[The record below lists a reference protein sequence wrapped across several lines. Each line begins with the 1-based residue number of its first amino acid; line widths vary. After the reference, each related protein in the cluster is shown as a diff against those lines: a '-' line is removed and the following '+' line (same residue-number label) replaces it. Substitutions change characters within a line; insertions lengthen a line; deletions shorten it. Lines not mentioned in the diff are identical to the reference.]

1 MLYVD
6 EIYGE
11 FEIDGVLVDLV
22 ESDPVQRLKGVYQGG
37 ASALVSDEWNVTRFE
52 HSLGVMLLVKRLGGS
67 LEEQIAALLHD
78 VSHTAFSHVIDH
90 VMGNQQENYHELIF
104 QRLIEESTIPT
115 ILENYGYN
123 YQTILLHNDQWRI
136 LERDAPHLCADRV
149 DYTLRDLYRSRQ
161 IERQD
166 IEQFLEDLT
175 IMDGYMY
182 LRTISIAEWFVQ
194 IYYQEVLDYFLHPK
208 NIYAYDQLSKV
219 LRYALDEN
227 VLVEDD
233 FLKQDSQILE
243 LLNKVGNKDITEM
256 LKSIHK
262 GIQVETVDDKFDIYI
277 KMKPRFIDPGVVI
290 GDEVIPVSHVSARV
304 KQMNN
309 YAKERAEKGTGI
321 RIIQI

>member
-11 FEIDGVLVDLV
+11 FEIGGVLVDLI
-22 ESDPVQRLKGVYQGG
+22 ESDSIQRLKGVYQGG
-37 ASALVSDEWNVTRFE
+37 ASALVSDKWNVTRFE
-52 HSLGVMLLVKRLGGS
+52 HSLGVMLLVKQLGGS

-90 VMGNQQENYHELIF
+90 VMENRQENYHELIF

-115 ILENYGYN
+115 ILESYGYD
-123 YQTILLHNDQWRI
+123 YQTILFHIEQWRI

-161 IERQD
+161 VECQD
-166 IEQFLEDLT
+166 IERFLEDLT
-175 IMDGYMY
+175 IIDGYMH
-182 LRTISIAEWFVQ
+182 LRTINVAEWFVQ

-219 LRYALDEN
+219 LRDALDEK
-227 VLVEDD
+227 VIVEDD
-233 FLKQDSQILE
+233 FLKRDNEVLE
-243 LLNKVGNKDITEM
+243 LLKRSGNKDITEM

-262 GIQVETVDDKFDIYI
+262 DIQVVTVDDNFDIYI
-277 KMKPRFIDPGVVI
+277 KMKPRLIDPDIII
-290 GDEVIPVSHVSARV
+290 GDEVIPVSHVSTKAQ
-304 KQMNN
+304 QMNN

-321 RIIQI
+321 RIIQS

>member
-1 MLYVD
+1 MYVD

-11 FEIDGVLVDLV
+11 FEIGGVLVDLI
-22 ESDPVQRLKGVYQGG
+22 ESDPIQRLKGVYQGG

-90 VMGNQQENYHELIF
+90 VMDNKQENYHELIF

-115 ILENYGYN
+115 ILESYGYD
-123 YQTILLHNDQWRI
+123 YQTSILHIDQWRI

-166 IEQFLEDLT
+166 IERFLEDLT
-175 IMDGYMY
+175 IIDGYMH
-182 LRTISIAEWFVQ
+182 LRTINIAEWFVQ

-219 LRYALDEN
+219 LRNALDEN
-227 VLVEDD
+227 VIVEDD
-233 FLKQDSQILE
+233 FLKQDNEVLE
-243 LLNKVGNKDITEM
+243 LLRKAENEEITGM

-262 GIQVETVDDKFDIYI
+262 GIQVETVDNNFDIYI
-277 KMKPRFIDPGVVI
+277 KMKSRFIDPDVVI
-290 GDEVIPVSHVSARV
+290 DDGVIPVSHISTKVQ
-304 KQMNN
+304 QMNN

-321 RIIQI
+321 RVIQS

>member
-1 MLYVD
+1 MYVD

-11 FEIDGVLVDLV
+11 FEIGGVLVDLI
-22 ESDPVQRLKGVYQGG
+22 ESDPIQRLKGVYQGG

-90 VMGNQQENYHELIF
+90 VMDNKQENYHELIF

-115 ILENYGYN
+115 ILESYRYD
-123 YQTILLHNDQWRI
+123 YQTSILHIDQWRI

-166 IEQFLEDLT
+166 IERFLEDLT
-175 IMDGYMY
+175 IIDGYMH
-182 LRTISIAEWFVQ
+182 LRTINIAEWFVQ

-219 LRYALDEN
+219 LRNALDEN
-227 VLVEDD
+227 VIVEDD
-233 FLKQDSQILE
+233 FLKQDNEVLE
-243 LLNKVGNKDITEM
+243 LLRKAENEEITGM

-262 GIQVETVDDKFDIYI
+262 GIQVETVDNNFDIYI
-277 KMKPRFIDPGVVI
+277 KMKSRFIDPDVVI
-290 GDEVIPVSHVSARV
+290 DDGVIPVSHISTKVE
-304 KQMNN
+304 QMNN

-321 RIIQI
+321 RVIQS